1 MKQLLRLCLL
11 ILVCV
16 IPPVALAGL
25 PDMSGIQAEEEF
37 LPVAQAFRA
46 SSQQEGDRW
55 RVHFE
60 IASGYYLYRDR
71 ILLNAEDVRV
81 QFVQASESK
90 LDKNFGRVEIFH
102 NQLDLIIEG
111 NIHQPLSLSYQGCSE
126 RQLCYPPQTLPLG
139 TNTTPAASTT
149 VSASESGS
157 DDLFSGHGVWW
168 VILTFAGLG
177 LGLAFTPCV
186 FPMIPILSSII
197 AGQNRQNLTAGRGFA
212 LALSYVVGMASSYAL
227 IGALV
232 SAFGASFNMT
242 ALTQMPVVIIGAALL
257 FVVLSL
263 AMFGVYELQLPSALR
278 QRLDGLSNRQQ
289 GGQLFS
295 TWMMGFFASLVVS
308 PCVSAPLA
316 GALVYLSTTG
326 DILTGSAA
334 LFAMGMGMGVP
345 LLLIGMSGGKLL
357 PRAGGWML
365 VIKNAFGVALL
376 GVSLALLSRLLPAPV
391 TMGLAGMLAIGIAVF
406 LGLLE
411 RPDSARKRFSAS
423 LGLISLMV
431 GVLWLVGAAQGNHD
445 WLTPVSGSHQAPDNQ
460 SGRVISSAGPRAVF
474 DDVNALMNS
483 ISIDTDPRP
492 VVLDIYADW
501 CASCAEMDDLL
512 DTGASRRALSS
523 FRLLRLDITRSTA
536 EQRELLANLK
546 IFGPPALQLYS
557 HNALPMGTALQGL
570 PEQAELLQWLGSG
583 RSQ

>member
-16 IPPVALAGL
+16 IPPLALAGL
-25 PDMSGIQAEEEF
+25 PDMSGLQAEEEF

-55 RVHFE
+55 RVHFD
-60 IASGYYLYRDR
+60 IAPGYYLYRDR

-90 LDKNFGRVEIFH
+90 LDKNFGRVDIFH
-102 NQLDLIIEG
+102 HQLDLIIEG
-111 NIHQPLSLSYQGCSE
+111 NINQPLHLSYQGCSE
-126 RQLCYPPQTLPLG
+126 RQLCYPPQSLQLG
-139 TNTTPAASTT
+139 TNTTPAAATA
-149 VSASESGS
+149 VSASESGN
-157 DDLFSGHGVWW
+157 DDLFSGHGLWW

-197 AGQNRQNLTAGRGFA
+197 AGQSRQNLTAGRGFA

-242 ALTQMPVVIIGAALL
+242 ALTQMPVVIMAAALL

-278 QRLDGLSNRQQ
+278 QRLDGLSSRQQ

-365 VIKNAFGVALL
+365 IIKNAFGVALL

-391 TMGLAGMLAIGIAVF
+391 TMGLAGMLAMGVAVF
-406 LGLLE
+406 LGVLE

-431 GVLWLVGAAQGNHD
+431 GALWLTGAAQGNHD
-445 WLTPVSGSHQAPDNQ
+445 WLTPVSGSHQTPDNQ
-460 SGRVISSAGPRAVF
+460 SGKVISSAGPRVVF

-483 ISIDTDPRP
+483 ISSDTDPRP

-512 DTGASRRALSS
+512 NTGASRRALSS
-523 FRLLRLDITRSTA
+523 YRLLRLDITRSTA
-536 EQRELLANLK
+536 EQRDLLATLK
-546 IFGPPALQLYS
+546 VFGPPALQLYS
-557 HNALPMGTALQGL
+557 HNALPVGTALQGL
-570 PEQAELLQWLGSG
+570 PEQAELLHWLGNG
-583 RSQ
+583 RTQ